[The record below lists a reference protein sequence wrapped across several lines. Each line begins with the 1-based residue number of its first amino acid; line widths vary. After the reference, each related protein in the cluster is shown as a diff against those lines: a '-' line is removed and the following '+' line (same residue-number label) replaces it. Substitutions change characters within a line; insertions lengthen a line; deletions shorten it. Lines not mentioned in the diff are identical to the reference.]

1 MPRIDEVFKKSGVP
15 THTFVAPVEYERVT
29 VALQTPGRSMIVEG
43 PSGIGKTSCIKK
55 ALEDAELA
63 GSCLILSARK
73 PVDADLIRE
82 LPSMRSIG
90 VVVVDDFHRL
100 PTVAKQQ
107 ITDFIKTLADEE
119 DISSKVIL
127 IGINKAGQ
135 TLVEYAP
142 DLLHRVET
150 IRFGRTN
157 VERIAQL
164 VKLGERALNCSI
176 AIADDIAEEAEGS
189 FAMAQ
194 VLCHE
199 ACLQGKLLDTH
210 PTGAPAK
217 EIAVSL
223 PCIREA
229 VLADLNPR
237 FFPLTREFATGNK
250 LRREGRAP
258 YLHLLRWLSQTQ
270 EGALDTKEALAANA
284 ALKGSVTQVI
294 DKGHLS
300 TLIAGSPQI
309 ADLIHFEPTTGL
321 LTTEDPKLLYFIRH
335 IIWSKF
341 AKQVGYFSIEFNSR
355 YDFAL
360 SFAGEDRHFA
370 ERLAHELANREIS
383 VFYDRNEQHRILA
396 NDVEEYLAP
405 IYRSESRF
413 VVPLLSKDYPRKIW
427 TKFESDH
434 FKQRFGQKSVIPVWY
449 SDSAPGVFDESRRV
463 GGMTFDPS
471 SDLEDQLM
479 AIVDALARKLE
490 DERQVEARNADAP
503 EVSVPMQGTLL
514 D

>member
-15 THTFVAPVEYERVT
+15 THTFVAPVEYERVK
-29 VALQTPGRSMIVEG
+29 VALKTPGRGMIVEG

-55 ALEDAELA
+55 ALEDVGLA
-63 GSCLILSARK
+63 ADCLFLSARK
-73 PVDADLIRE
+73 PADTELIKE
-82 LPSMRSIG
+82 LPTMRGVG

-100 PTVAKQQ
+100 PALAKQQ
-107 ITDFIKTLADEE
+107 ITDFVKTLADEE
-119 DISSKVIL
+119 DASSKVIL
-127 IGINKAGQ
+127 IGINRAGQ

-157 VERIAQL
+157 VERIIQMIE
-164 VKLGERALNCSI
+164 LGEHALNCTI
-176 AIADDIAEEAEGS
+176 AIADDIAAEAEGS

-199 ACLQGKLLDTH
+199 ACLQDNVLESHQGPEQK
-210 PTGAPAK
+210 
-217 EIAVSL
+217 IVAVSL

-237 FFPLTREFATGNK
+237 FFPLAREFATGNK

-258 YLHLLRWLSQTQ
+258 YLHLLRWLSQSQ
-270 EGALDTKEALAANA
+270 EGALDTKEALVENP

-294 DKGHLS
+294 DKGHLK
-300 TLIAGSPQI
+300 TLIAGSPHI

-341 AKQVGYFSIEFNSR
+341 ARQVGYFSIDFNSR

-360 SFAGEDRHFA
+360 SFAGENRDLA
-370 ERLAHELANREIS
+370 EVLAQELASREIGI
-383 VFYDRNEQHRILA
+383 FYDRNEQHRILA

-413 VVPLLSKDYPRKIW
+413 VVVLLSKDYPKKIW
-427 TKFESDH
+427 TKFESEQ
-434 FKQRFGQKSVIPVWY
+434 FRQRFGEGSVIPIWY
-449 SDSAPGVFDESRRV
+449 TDSLPGLFDESSKV
-463 GGMTFDPS
+463 GGMSFDPAG
-471 SDLEDQLM
+471 DFGAQLGI
-479 AIVDALARKLE
+479 IVDALARKLE
-490 DERQVEARNADAP
+490 DERQDEAKDADQA
-503 EVSVPMQGTLL
+503 QGQLL
-514 D
+514 